1 MATTGRLEAIWL
13 KRMRRGP
20 MDAVEWARLTAYRG
34 LVGNTDQDGRRQVT
48 LMGFLH
54 RGAYPF
60 LPVGARV
67 VAALGAEGVYA
78 WLQPSVQRPGAWRL
92 FAAVVPILLT
102 TLHFGTLGLTVGVW
116 WSVRLW
122 AGIIVLTG
130 LVGLL
135 VSLLLVPPPWPE
147 KVQDG
152 A

>member
-1 MATTGRLEAIWL
+1 MGFILLT
-13 KRMRRGP
+13 MRR
-20 MDAVEWARLTAYRG
+20 WALPAGALTLVIG
-34 LVGNTDQDGRRQVT
+34 LNAAA
-48 LMGFLH
+48 MGFLH
-54 RGAYPF
+54 RGVYPF
-60 LPVGARV
+60 LPVVARV

-116 WSVRLW
+116 WSVHLW